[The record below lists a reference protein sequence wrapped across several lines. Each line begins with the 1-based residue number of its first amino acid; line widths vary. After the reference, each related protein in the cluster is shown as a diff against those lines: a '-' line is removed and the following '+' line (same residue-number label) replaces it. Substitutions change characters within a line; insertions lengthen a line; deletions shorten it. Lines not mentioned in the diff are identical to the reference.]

1 MKNKADSRKRTTFA
15 SIFKI
20 GFSEKPINIL
30 WLILL
35 SLLLSLLPSLEI
47 YMMEILVDKINQL
60 VPYSQ
65 IISVLIIYIALFYF
79 APQLFSNVKSVIKM
93 SINYLLDISLRTKI
107 LCKIARIG
115 IKNFESGELPNKA
128 SRALNSTKSGFLR
141 QYETVFDM
149 TASLFSLFSIILLY
163 GITGGGIIAIC
174 VICTIIVELLRKN
187 VTDDDYEFS
196 KSIDEKRRYN
206 NELKALIMDKS
217 TAPELN
223 FCVIR
228 EKLLSLYEDGKVE
241 LDELEY
247 RHMLKTRRI
256 NIILRFI
263 DQIKHLFCFIYLF
276 VLFVSQIIDVSLMI
290 TFVYAVFRISSLT
303 SSIMGL
309 YRIYISNRNIFTD
322 IDDIL
327 SFEEE
332 AVDSKTAITS
342 PPTIEFRNVSYR
354 YPAQNEYALSDVSF
368 TIKAGE
374 RAVFCGK
381 NGSGKS
387 TVLRLILGYDKPES
401 GAVLING
408 IEAHLSSHALRAA
421 STALFQ
427 DYAKYE
433 LTLRDNITASNFD
446 KQADTDEFDKTIN
459 WADIAG
465 IIEKAANQLDTDI
478 IHGGNFSGG
487 EWQKIAFARTKF
499 KAGRFVA
506 LDEPNSAVD
515 AKFEMEM
522 YKKFLEVSFDST
534 SLVVSHRLPICQL
547 CDRIIVL
554 DKGRVVENGSH
565 DELLQKGSGY
575 YHSMYVTQAN
585 LYY

>member
-1 MKNKADSRKRTTFA
+1 MRKTDH
-15 SIFKI
+15 
-20 GFSEKPINIL
+20 IL

-163 GITGGGIIAIC
+163 GIAGGGIIAIC

-206 NELKALIMDKS
+206 NELKALVMDKS

-223 FCVIR
+223 FCVMR
-228 EKLLSLYEDGKVE
+228 EKLLSLYEAGKVE

-263 DQIKHLFCFIYLF
+263 DQIKHLF
-276 VLFVSQIIDVSLMI
+276 
-290 TFVYAVFRISSLT
+290 
-303 SSIMGL
+303 
-309 YRIYISNRNIFTD
+309 
-322 IDDIL
+322 
-327 SFEEE
+327 
-332 AVDSKTAITS
+332 
-342 PPTIEFRNVSYR
+342 
-354 YPAQNEYALSDVSF
+354 
-368 TIKAGE
+368 
-374 RAVFCGK
+374 
-381 NGSGKS
+381 
-387 TVLRLILGYDKPES
+387 
-401 GAVLING
+401 
-408 IEAHLSSHALRAA
+408 
-421 STALFQ
+421 ALFICS
-427 DYAKYE
+427 YCCK
-433 LTLRDNITASNFD
+433 SN
-446 KQADTDEFDKTIN
+446 
-459 WADIAG
+459 
-465 IIEKAANQLDTDI
+465 
-478 IHGGNFSGG
+478 
-487 EWQKIAFARTKF
+487 
-499 KAGRFVA
+499 
-506 LDEPNSAVD
+506 
-515 AKFEMEM
+515 
-522 YKKFLEVSFDST
+522 Y
-534 SLVVSHRLPICQL
+534 
-547 CDRIIVL
+547 
-554 DKGRVVENGSH
+554 
-565 DELLQKGSGY
+565 
-575 YHSMYVTQAN
+575 
-585 LYY
+585 